1 MSSVQEEILE
11 HYRYL
16 KSDTEALITEA
27 QGIRFL
33 TGDPVEL
40 AAMLEIERHAEE
52 ILRMIEK
59 MEKRMVGDG
68 DNLTSR

>member
-16 KSDTEALITEA
+16 KSDTKALITEA

>member
-1 MSSVQEEILE
+1 MISVQEKILE

-52 ILRMIEK
+52 ILKMIEK

-68 DNLTSR
+68 DDPASR

>member
-1 MSSVQEEILE
+1 MISVQEEILE

-16 KSDTEALITEA
+16 KSDTKALITEA

-52 ILRMIEK
+52 ILKMIEK

-68 DNLTSR
+68 DDPASR

>member
-1 MSSVQEEILE
+1 MISVQEEILE

-16 KSDTEALITEA
+16 KSDTKALITEA

-52 ILRMIEK
+52 ILKMIEK

-68 DNLTSR
+68 DDLTSR

>member
-1 MSSVQEEILE
+1 MNPMQEEILE

-16 KSDTEALITEA
+16 KSDTKALITEA

-68 DNLTSR
+68 DDLTSR